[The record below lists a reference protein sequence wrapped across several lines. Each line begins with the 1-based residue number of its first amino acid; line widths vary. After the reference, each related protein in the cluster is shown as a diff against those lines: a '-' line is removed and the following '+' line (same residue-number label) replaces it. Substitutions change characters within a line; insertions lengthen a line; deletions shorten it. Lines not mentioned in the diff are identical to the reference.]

1 MYIPFG
7 NNILNEDDIK
17 KIIEDKTD
25 FKVIK
30 NMTKG
35 TRREDMHAFC
45 LSVSID
51 TLNEIMEED
60 YDDFNISEIEEDDLF
75 DEYLSLAEEM
85 ALDMEEILPEEA
97 MIDAKAYKWDQ
108 SGNDIKTIVIIASE
122 DVNERKI
129 MDVMKKLITQME

>member
-45 LSVSID
+45 LSVSIH

-108 SGNDIKTIVIIASE
+108 SDNDIKTIVIIASE